1 MSLQDPIAD
10 MLTRIRNAQNRR
22 KRSVRMPFS
31 RLRSEIARVLKDEGY
46 IEDFR
51 VGGEAAKRE
60 LEIIIKYYAGTPAIQ
75 EIKRISRP
83 GLRVY
88 KGTDDLDRI
97 YNGLGVA
104 IVSTSQGIMTDK
116 DARQR
121 GVGGE
126 VLCSVF

>member
-1 MSLQDPIAD
+1 MKVILKTFVLGAD
-10 MLTRIRNAQNRR
+10 AT
-22 KRSVRMPFS
+22 
-31 RLRSEIARVLKDEGY
+31 
-46 IEDFR
+46 
-51 VGGEAAKRE
+51 KRE
-60 LEIIIKYYAGTPAIQ
+60 LEITIKYYAGAPAIQ

-97 YNGLGVA
+97 YNGLGIA

>member
-1 MSLQDPIAD
+1 
-10 MLTRIRNAQNRR
+10 
-22 KRSVRMPFS
+22 
-31 RLRSEIARVLKDEGY
+31 LRSEIARVLKDEGY